1 LIVGI
6 EHIFYIKDASFDF
19 LVEPFSYD
27 RLTIIANSESLPP
40 RVEEEKRL
48 ENLNLR
54 TKTIFSYLLN

>member
-1 LIVGI
+1 MGT
-6 EHIFYIKDASFDF
+6 SFVQFSRFKKLTDF

-48 ENLNLR
+48 ENLNIK
-54 TKTIFSYLLN
+54 TKIIYNYFLN